1 MVIKVIKDKVEL
13 EIDITKSIPE
23 QLRRQGY
30 KFMDPFDGLRCQRRI
45 DALHQVR
52 SYLPVV
58 DAGEQTLVK
67 EKKRSEQAQLIA
79 KAILKDALAWV
90 KPLDADGN

>member
-1 MVIKVIKDKVEL
+1 M
-13 EIDITKSIPE
+13 
-23 QLRRQGY
+23 
-30 KFMDPFDGLRCQRRI
+30 KF
-45 DALHQVR
+45 
-52 SYLPVV
+52 LPV
-58 DAGEQTLVK
+58 DATIDKELVK

>member
-1 MVIKVIKDKVEL
+1 MVIKVIKDKAEL
-13 EIDITKSIPE
+13 ELDITKDIAI
-23 QLRRQGY
+23 QLRIQGY
-30 KFMDPFDGLRCQRRI
+30 RFMDPFDGLRCQRRI

-52 SYLPVV
+52 SYLLV
-58 DAGEQTLVK
+58 DASEQTLIK
-67 EKKRSEQAQLIA
+67 ERKRSEQAQLIA

>member
-30 KFMDPFDGLRCQRRI
+30 KFMDPFDGFRYQKRI
-45 DALHQVR
+45 DALQQIR
-52 SYLPVV
+52 SYLPV
-58 DAGEQTLVK
+58 DGADQALVK

>member
-1 MVIKVIKDKVEL
+1 MVIKVIKDKEEL
-13 EIDITKSIPE
+13 EIDIMKDIAV
-23 QLRRQGY
+23 QLRMQGY
-30 KFMDPFDGLRCQRRI
+30 RFMDPFDGLRCQRRI

-52 SYLPVV
+52 SYLPV
-58 DAGEQTLVK
+58 DGTEQTLVK

-90 KPLDADGN
+90 KLLDADGN

>member
-1 MVIKVIKDKVEL
+1 MVIKVIKDKAEL
-13 EIDITKSIPE
+13 ELDITKDIAV
-23 QLRRQGY
+23 QLRMQGY
-30 KFMDPFDGLRCQRRI
+30 RFMDPFDGIRCQRRI
-45 DALHQVR
+45 DALRQVT
-52 SYLPVV
+52 SYLPVDV
-58 DAGEQTLVK
+58 AEQTLVK

>member
-45 DALHQVR
+45 DAIRQVT
-52 SYLPVV
+52 SYLPVDGV
-58 DAGEQTLVK
+58 DQILAK
-67 EKKRSEQAQLIA
+67 EKKRQEQAQIIA
-79 KAILKDALAWV
+79 KVILKDALAWV

>member
-1 MVIKVIKDKVEL
+1 MVIKVIKNEEEL
-13 EIDITKSIPE
+13 EIDITKNIAP
-23 QLRRQGY
+23 QLRMQGY
-30 KFMDPFDGLRCQRRI
+30 KFMDPFDGLKCQKRI

-52 SYLPVV
+52 SYLPA
-58 DAGEQTLVK
+58 DGIDQTLAK

>member
-1 MVIKVIKDKVEL
+1 MVIKVIKNKEEL
-13 EIDITKSIPE
+13 EIDITKNIAP
-23 QLRRQGY
+23 QLRMQGY
-30 KFMDPFDGLRCQRRI
+30 RFMDPFDGMRCQRRI
-45 DALHQVR
+45 DALHQVT
-52 SYLPVV
+52 SYLPVDV
-58 DAGEQTLVK
+58 AEQTLVK

>member
-1 MVIKVIKDKVEL
+1 MVIKVIKDKAEL
-13 EIDITKSIPE
+13 ELDITKDIAV
-23 QLRRQGY
+23 QLRMQGY
-30 KFMDPFDGLRCQRRI
+30 RFMDPFDGLRCQRRI
-45 DALHQVR
+45 DALRQVT
-52 SYLPVV
+52 SYLPVDV
-58 DAGEQTLVK
+58 AEQTLVK

>member
-45 DALHQVR
+45 DALRQVT
-52 SYLPVV
+52 SYLPV
-58 DAGEQTLVK
+58 DGAEQALVK

-79 KAILKDALAWV
+79 KAILRDALAWV
-90 KPLDADGN
+90 KPLDADGI

>member
-1 MVIKVIKDKVEL
+1 MVIKVIKDKAEL
-13 EIDITKSIPE
+13 EIDITKDIAI
-23 QLRRQGY
+23 QLRMQGY
-30 KFMDPFDGLRCQRRI
+30 RFMDPFDGLRCQRRI

-52 SYLPVV
+52 SYLPV
-58 DAGEQTLVK
+58 DASEQTLVK

-90 KPLDADGN
+90 KPQDTDGN

>member
-1 MVIKVIKDKVEL
+1 MVIKVIKDKMEL

-30 KFMDPFDGLRCQRRI
+30 KFMDPFDCFRCQKRI
-45 DALHQVR
+45 DALQQIR
-52 SYLPVV
+52 SYLPV
-58 DAGEQTLVK
+58 DGADQALVK

-79 KAILKDALAWV
+79 KAILKDALA
-90 KPLDADGN
+90 

>member
-45 DALHQVR
+45 DALRQVT
-52 SYLPVV
+52 SYLPV
-58 DAGEQTLVK
+58 DGAEQALVK

-79 KAILKDALAWV
+79 KAILRDALAWV